1 MLVMDHRLWD
11 PIRHTFT
18 VNAYIQDARRR
29 FGGIDSI
36 IMSQWDSYPNLGVDE
51 RNQFDFFRSMPGGAV
66 GLKTLVYEL
75 HAAGLRVLFS
85 FNPWDTLTHDEGG
98 GALRDGATLAE
109 FASAVSAD
117 GFLMDTYVGTSAQL
131 HAACPHCALESEG
144 YANSSS
150 PSLQT
155 LADAKWTG
163 HEAAYLCKA

>member
-1 MLVMDHRLWD
+1 V
-11 PIRHTFT
+11 
-18 VNAYIQDARRR
+18 
-29 FGGIDSI
+29 S
-36 IMSQWDSYPNLGVDE
+36 
-51 RNQFDFFRSMPGGAV
+51 
-66 GLKTLVYEL
+66 EL

-155 LADAKWTG
+155 LADAKWAG

>member
-11 PIRHTFT
+11 PIRRTFT

-66 GLKTLVYEL
+66 GLKTLVSEL

-85 FNPWDTLTHDEGG
+85 FNPGPHHSVFVEYTPIHDHVMSCHVMSR
-98 GALRDGATLAE
+98 LIR
-109 FASAVSAD
+109 
-117 GFLMDTYVGTSAQL
+117 GTR
-131 HAACPHCALESEG
+131 
-144 YANSSS
+144 
-150 PSLQT
+150 
-155 LADAKWTG
+155 
-163 HEAAYLCKA
+163 